1 MILDRNEWKVV
12 FGNYREI
19 IRDMMKVKVTQSWL
33 TLCHLMN
40 YRVHGILQARILE
53 WIAFPFSRGSSQPRN
68 CTQVSCIAG
77 GFFTNLA
84 TREAQEIWYKCTQTQ
99 ILWFLRILWILEVC
113 VLKINTP
120 LIPEDAVIFCLER
133 QWVLILFIFLSN
145 RSPHQKD

>member
-19 IRDMMKVKVTQSWL
+19 IRDTMKVKVTQSWL
-33 TLCHLMN
+33 TLCHPMN

>member
-1 MILDRNEWKVV
+1 MILDRNEGKVV

-19 IRDMMKVKVTQSWL
+19 IRDTMKVKVTQSWL
-33 TLCHLMN
+33 TLCHPMN

-77 GFFTNLA
+77 GFFTNFA